1 MLQNA
6 CETLVLL
13 VQRSASQGAELL
25 EQLLR
30 FAERLLGPDLECTP
44 AFLKKDDACLYVG
57 PLAML
62 LFANYGRMLPAQLQ
76 VGLLQALVLRLARAE
91 RPYLR
96 QELVVVFARLLHEDL
111 NGSLQALAGMEVP
124 AKDAI
129 RGGLELLMS
138 TWLAVAPE
146 IRARRAR
153 NVTVSALCRVHER
166 SKEDSQLRS
175 LLGEA
180 ATPERL
186 LQAILSGLEFE
197 NLRCGQ
203 LREAERN
210 QVLEDS
216 DEEDE
221 EADDETRKQNVLLSD
236 FLDLEEIF
244 GDGEVE
250 RSHILAWKERL
261 QLQPPTSAYGSSAQW
276 QLALDTLQ
284 QLCLEDLELFGLQRY
299 SGKAREMPNVISFSA
314 CMNACEKGSRWEMAL
329 DLLSQ
334 MPEAQIEPN
343 FISFGTA
350 LSALSK
356 GEAWKEALQLLC
368 ELPERG
374 IETGMISMNAA
385 LSACGRASKWQEATA
400 LFFKAHRQT
409 LQPSVVSFSAAIS
422 ACERGSQWESAL
434 CLFED
439 MQSSEIT
446 PNTISFS
453 AVISACEKGGHWALA
468 LHFLSLTKDA
478 DVICYSAAMSACE
491 KGEQWPS
498 ALQLLQQMPLRR
510 CAPNTVSYNAAI
522 SACENGSCWE
532 EALQLFESMVL
543 RKLQPN
549 VRTFNALISACPGW
563 QMAAGLFGELRRLVL
578 DPTVVSYNAL
588 MGRLETDGS
597 AHWDESLRLLEELQE
612 KAILPDVLTF
622 NTAIAVNRQR
632 KPVVNKLLAAMRS
645 KNLVP
650 DVISYNSAI
659 SSCQANSDW
668 HDALQFLDEMYLS
681 SVPVDRISYNAV
693 LSCCFAASQW
703 QKVFQLLD
711 AMVAAGMAGFTASRY
726 DHQSQAG
733 SALDCF
739 KHSVLVALLQRFAQD
754 PAPFTYVDTHAGR
767 GIYELAEDGNFRHG
781 ITRLVANNT
790 SSFRCGPL
798 AEFLAVQQKLFQGA
812 PPCESPVHGLCLL
825 VFAVLAAT

>member
-1 MLQNA
+1 MA
-6 CETLVLL
+6 CKSS
-13 VQRSASQGAELL
+13 RRAGHASMHTSVRWQ
-25 EQLLR
+25 
-30 FAERLLGPDLECTP
+30 
-44 AFLKKDDACLYVG
+44 
-57 PLAML
+57 
-62 LFANYGRMLPAQLQ
+62 
-76 VGLLQALVLRLARAE
+76 
-91 RPYLR
+91 
-96 QELVVVFARLLHEDL
+96 
-111 NGSLQALAGMEVP
+111 
-124 AKDAI
+124 
-129 RGGLELLMS
+129 S
-138 TWLAVAPE
+138 TTAPE
-146 IRARRAR
+146 ILQLGKSHAWQA
-153 NVTVSALCRVHER
+153 VT
-166 SKEDSQLRS
+166 
-175 LLGEA
+175 
-180 ATPERL
+180 
-186 LQAILSGLEFE
+186 
-197 NLRCGQ
+197 
-203 LREAERN
+203 
-210 QVLEDS
+210 
-216 DEEDE
+216 
-221 EADDETRKQNVLLSD
+221 
-236 FLDLEEIF
+236 
-244 GDGEVE
+244 
-250 RSHILAWKERL
+250 ERL
-261 QLQPPTSAYGSSAQW
+261 QLQPPTSKLLSAAISAYGSSAQW

-284 QLCLEDLELFGLQRY
+284 QLCLEDLE
-299 SGKAREMPNVISFSA
+299 PNVISFSA

-812 PPCESPVHGLCLL
+812 PLANRQYMGSACLSLLYLRPHDEAVCFEYASEMKSELVQNFDRMKSDCHGRTRVFQENSYWWLLHHLSDGLTRRGL
-825 VFAVLAAT
+825 VFMDPPYEPYDEYMAWNLYVMRHVYHAWPGSCIAVWYPCFTDEQTESFYLQLQHLDVGDVLIADFGLPTQERSLQRSALAILRPPSESREQLLELLTELGQLMGGAAVKVFWLSEWLERNLQS